1 MKLGKLSPKDSSWKP
16 SCKALYAPEAKKS
29 LSLSGSACEMEN
41 QQLICECFLARTV
54 DLNSLSLIKVGN
66 AIAQVIITDEPK

>member
-1 MKLGKLSPKDSSWKP
+1 M
-16 SCKALYAPEAKKS
+16 
-29 LSLSGSACEMEN
+29 SACEMEN